1 MRIIKRGPLVEFGKR
16 WPAAVNALDFWYRIT
31 SRARWRSFAD
41 VKRVFGQTDLA
52 KVSSGNTVAIFDI
65 GGNKFR
71 LIAKISYEKEKVGA
85 ICRYIFQYD
94 RFGDTWYESLY
105 HFKDGDYRLYEGFGK

>member
-1 MRIIKRGPLVEFGKR
+1 VRIIKRSPLVEFGRK
-16 WPAAVNALDFWYRIT
+16 WPAAVAPLDFWYRIT
-31 SRARWRSFAD
+31 AKAQWRSFAD

-71 LIAKISYEKEKVGA
+71 LVARISYEKGKVYVL
-85 ICRYIFQYD
+85 RVLTHKEYD
-94 RFGDTWYESLY
+94 SNRWKSEL
-105 HFKDGDYRLYEGFGK
+105 